1 MRTGAAA
8 GHVGYFHEAILYDS
22 DDHLLAV
29 VLPFLLGGVEAG
41 EPTVVGLGGRGAEL
55 VRRALPTGAEVTF
68 LPGADVYSRPTAA
81 IRAYREMLTGHVAA
95 GATQIR
101 IVGELPPVV
110 FGATWDWW
118 ARYESAINHAY
129 DDFPLWSMCA
139 YDRRVTPPHV
149 LTDVTRTH
157 PRIARPDGSHE
168 PTGVYTDPA
177 SYLAECRPA
186 PLDPLQHTAPAVELV
201 DPTPARAREAV
212 RAADAGL
219 LPPDGVDD
227 LVMAVS
233 EVVCNALRHG
243 TPPVRMRL
251 WCAPDRIV
259 VAVHDRGPGPKDP
272 YAGLL
277 PAGDGT
283 EGGLGLWI
291 SHQSCDHVTHHR
303 DADGFTIRLTAGN
316 PHVPV

>member
-8 GHVGYFHEAILYDS
+8 GHEGYFHEALLYDS
-22 DDHLLAV
+22 DDELLAV
-29 VLPFLLGGVEAG
+29 VVPFLLGGIEAG
-41 EPTVVGLGGRGAEL
+41 ERTAVSFGERNAALL
-55 VRRALPTGAEVTF
+55 RRALPAGADVTF
-68 LPGADVYSRPTAA
+68 LPGGDVYARPAAA
-81 IRAYREMLTGHVAA
+81 IRAYRECLGSFMA
-95 GATQIR
+95 GGTTQIR
-101 IVGELPPVV
+101 MAGELPPLLL
-110 FGATWDWW
+110 GATWDAW
-118 ARYESAINHAY
+118 ARYESAINQVY
-129 DDFPLWSMCA
+129 DDFPLWGICA

-157 PRIARPDGSHE
+157 PRLTGPGDVHE
-168 PTGVYTDPA
+168 PTGVYTEPA

-186 PLDPLQHTAPAVELV
+186 PPDPLQHTTPVVELA
-201 DPTPARAREAV
+201 DPTPAGAREAV

-219 LPPDGVDD
+219 LPPDDVDD

-243 TPPVRMRL
+243 TAPVRLQL
-251 WCAPDRIV
+251 WRGPDRMV

-316 PHVPV
+316 AHFPV